1 MNVHE
6 FRDLVKSEICSRFAN
21 YNDFVDVVEDSGA
34 GYGEKGN
41 EYKYK
46 IHLYTENH
54 VYNIMACESTTKG
67 KYHSYLG
74 CTVSSR
80 KPRAGETWT
89 RGNDLTDGNLTLDT
103 WNKIKNDIISYE
115 LVKLA
120 PKSAVAEEIKI
131 LQDAGFK

>member
-1 MNVHE
+1 MTGHDI
-6 FRDLVKSEICSRFAN
+6 RDLVKTELCSRFAN
-21 YNDFVDVVEDSGA
+21 YDECVEVVFDGGEGQEN
-34 GYGEKGN
+34 GYEN
-41 EYKYK
+41 SYK

-54 VYNIMACESTTKG
+54 VYNILAIDREVNGMKSN
-67 KYHSYLG
+67 YLG
-74 CTVSSR
+74 CTVSTR
-80 KPRAGETWT
+80 KPRAGETWN